1 MVRSNKSTPTRDTCH
16 GHELLTLERYGDER
30 LPYTTPALLCH
41 SSSCMP
47 INILFDTGALQ
58 GNYLSE
64 DVAGWMRRQGA
75 VAKADSSRVCG
86 AFNERNITKNLL
98 TCQLH
103 FSSLDRQA

>member
-1 MVRSNKSTPTRDTCH
+1 MVRSTKSTPTRDTCH
-16 GHELLTLERYGDER
+16 GHELLTLERYDDER

-64 DVAGWMRRQGA
+64 DVAAR
-75 VAKADSSRVCG
+75 SRSKG
-86 AFNERNITKNLL
+86 
-98 TCQLH
+98 
-103 FSSLDRQA
+103 